1 MINPRKPGLC
11 SNNHIEHN
19 RHSSAG
25 LSKKSLYYRA
35 TVPIIPLCCFPAYWE
50 SSMFIYQVHK
60 SRWSIIELLPPVTMQ
75 PENRRERFLQY
86 AHRLNERFQCG
97 ILAELQPLNQWVA
110 WRSELDA
117 HLNRR
122 FSGVIIFRR
131 QFDPTTGL
139 LTQECHVEQHHN
151 PYKKIPQSFL
161 NDITKLYT

>member
-1 MINPRKPGLC
+1 
-11 SNNHIEHN
+11 
-19 RHSSAG
+19 
-25 LSKKSLYYRA
+25 
-35 TVPIIPLCCFPAYWE
+35 
-50 SSMFIYQVHK
+50 
-60 SRWSIIELLPPVTMQ
+60 MQ